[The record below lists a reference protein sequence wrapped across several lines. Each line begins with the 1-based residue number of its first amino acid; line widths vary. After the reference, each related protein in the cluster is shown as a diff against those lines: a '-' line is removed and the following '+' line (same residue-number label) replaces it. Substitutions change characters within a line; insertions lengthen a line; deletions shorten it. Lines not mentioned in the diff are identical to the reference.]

1 MGWINCQPYISIRT
15 FSVFLEIICDSNY
28 IVEIIDK
35 LGIIYYRKGTNR
47 WKIVE
52 QVKTKWHRVNYI
64 FNIFHPN

>member
-35 LGIIYYRKGTNR
+35 LGIIYIIEKGQIDE
-47 WKIVE
+47 K
-52 QVKTKWHRVNYI
+52 
-64 FNIFHPN
+64 